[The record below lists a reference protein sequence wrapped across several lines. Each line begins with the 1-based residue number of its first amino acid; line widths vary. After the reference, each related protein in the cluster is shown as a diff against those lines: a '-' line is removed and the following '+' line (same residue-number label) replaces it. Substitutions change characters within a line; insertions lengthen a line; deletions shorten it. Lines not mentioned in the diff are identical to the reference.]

1 MVKKTLLLFACLSFM
16 LALPLSVAATDEVS
30 FADSADEVI
39 SEYITTEVEIPAESE
54 ISATETE
61 AYTFP
66 VTEETPVG
74 LTFTVEMIVDYIFN
88 HPEEITVIIT
98 MIGTIIYQ
106 IKKNRS
112 LGKSMTLM
120 NNNAVAM
127 SENSTAAINQALL
140 TMNNVANQVEGYK
153 YDIEVLLGEVRD
165 TAEQKKKLAEAL
177 ITVENHLKVAKL
189 ANTELAN
196 EVAELLV
203 LANIPNS
210 KKDELYAR
218 HRAAVALIDAASEDT
233 ESEVDNDDGE
243 EA

>member
-1 MVKKTLLLFACLSFM
+1 MVKKILILFACLAFM

-30 FADSADEVI
+30 FADSADEVV
-39 SEYITTEVEIPAESE
+39 SEYITTEAEIASE
-54 ISATETE
+54 EEFEVSATEVHS
-61 AYTFP
+61 FP

-74 LTFTVEMIVDYIFN
+74 LTFTVEMIVDYIFS

-106 IKKNRS
+106 VKKNRS
-112 LGKSMTLM
+112 LGKSMSLM

-127 SENSTAAINQALL
+127 SEYSTAAINQALL

-177 ITVENHLKVAKL
+177 ITVEDHLKVAKL

-218 HRAAVALIDAASEDT
+218 HRAAVALIDAAAAET
-233 ESEVDNDDGE
+233 GNEVVDDDRE